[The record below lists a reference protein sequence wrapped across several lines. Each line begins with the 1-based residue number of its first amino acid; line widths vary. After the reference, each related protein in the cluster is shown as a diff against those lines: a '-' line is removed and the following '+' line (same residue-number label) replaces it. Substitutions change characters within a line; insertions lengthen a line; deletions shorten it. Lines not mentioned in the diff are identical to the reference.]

1 MTLRELAEALSAELV
16 GAAGDEEVARV
27 SGVDEA
33 SPGGVVFVEN
43 DRRLAMAEAGPA
55 LAVIAPAKARDSEK
69 PMLRVA
75 NPRLAFAQA
84 LALLYPTPRL
94 EPGVHST
101 ARIGADV
108 VLGEKMAIG
117 AYAVVGD
124 GAKIGRG
131 AQIHSLVSIGRSVV
145 IGEDCVIFP
154 NVTVYDGVQMGARVV
169 LHAGS
174 VVGSAGFG
182 YVWDGARHV
191 WLPHVGT
198 VVIEDDVEVGANAAI
213 DRGTTGVT
221 RIGKGTK
228 VDNLVQVAH
237 NVQVGEHCL
246 LAGQAGVSGSVTLES
261 GVVLAGQAGV
271 SDHVTM
277 GPGSIGAAGADI
289 IRDVPAGEV
298 VLGRPARPIKQ
309 QMRIDAAAG
318 HLPELLREVRRLKKR
333 VEELEKRVGEQDR

>member
-16 GAAGDEEVARV
+16 GAAGDEEVAGV

-33 SPGGVVFVEN
+33 APGVVVFAE
-43 DRRLAMAEAGPA
+43 DERRLALAEAGPA
-55 LAVIAPAKARDSEK
+55 LAAIVPAEARDSRK
-69 PMLRVA
+69 PVLRA
-75 NPRLAFAQA
+75 ADPRLAFAQA
-84 LALLYPTPRL
+84 LGLLYPIPRL
-94 EPGVHST
+94 DPGIDST
-101 ARIGADV
+101 ARIGEGV
-108 VLGEKMAIG
+108 VLGEGVAVG

-124 GAKIGRG
+124 GTRIGRG
-131 AQIHSLVSIGRSVV
+131 AQVHTLVSIGRKVV

-174 VVGSAGFG
+174 VIGSAGFG
-182 YVWDGARHV
+182 YVWDGSRHV
-191 WLPHVGT
+191 WLPHVGR
-198 VVIEDDVEVGANAAI
+198 VVIEDDVEIGANAAV
-213 DRGTTGVT
+213 DRATTGVT

-228 VDNLVQVAH
+228 IDNLVQVAH
-237 NVQVGEHCL
+237 NVTVGEHCL
-246 LAGQAGVSGSVTLES
+246 LAGQVGVSGSVTLES

-271 SDHVTM
+271 SDHVKM
-277 GPGSIGAAGADI
+277 GPRAIGAAGADI

-318 HLPELLREVRRLKKR
+318 RLPELLGEVRRLKKR
-333 VEELEKRVGEQDR
+333 VEELEKRMGEPDD

>member
-16 GAAGDEEVARV
+16 GAAGDEEVERV
-27 SGVDEA
+27 SGVEEA
-33 SPGGVVFVEN
+33 APGSVVFVE
-43 DRRLAMAEAGPA
+43 DERRLATAEAGPA
-55 LAVIAPAKARDSEK
+55 LAVIAPAQVRDSEK

-84 LALLYPTPRL
+84 LALLYPARRL
-94 EPGVHST
+94 KPGVHPM
-101 ARIGADV
+101 ARIGEDV
-108 VLGEKMAIG
+108 MLGENVAIG

-124 GAKIGRG
+124 GASIGG
-131 AQIHSLVSIGRSVV
+131 GVQIHSLVSIGRDVS
-145 IGEDCVIFP
+145 IGEDCIIFP

-182 YVWDGARHV
+182 YAWDGARHV
-191 WLPHVGT
+191 WLPHIGT
-198 VVIEDDVEVGANAAI
+198 VVIEDDVEVGVNAAI

-221 RIGKGTK
+221 QIGKGTK
-228 VDNLVQVAH
+228 IDNLVQVAH
-237 NVQVGEHCL
+237 NVRVGEHCL

-271 SDHVTM
+271 GDHVTM

-318 HLPELLREVRRLKKR
+318 HLPELVREVRRLKKR
-333 VEELEKRVGEQDR
+333 VEELEKRVGERGR